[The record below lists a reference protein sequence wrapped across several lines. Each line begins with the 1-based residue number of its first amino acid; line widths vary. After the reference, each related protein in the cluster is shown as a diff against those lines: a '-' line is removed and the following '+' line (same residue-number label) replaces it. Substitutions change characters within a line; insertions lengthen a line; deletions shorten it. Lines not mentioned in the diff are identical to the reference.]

1 MADAMASDRRTSI
14 EVRAEEYLK
23 RNEVAP
29 TLVRIE
35 TKLDNMKW
43 ILGVVVAILVAV
55 STGII
60 VGTVMIALQTP
71 LAGG

>member
-14 EVRAEEYLK
+14 KVRAEEYLK

-35 TKLDNMKW
+35 NKLDNMKW

-55 STGII
+55 STGIT
-60 VGTVMIALQTP
+60 VGTVMITLQTP